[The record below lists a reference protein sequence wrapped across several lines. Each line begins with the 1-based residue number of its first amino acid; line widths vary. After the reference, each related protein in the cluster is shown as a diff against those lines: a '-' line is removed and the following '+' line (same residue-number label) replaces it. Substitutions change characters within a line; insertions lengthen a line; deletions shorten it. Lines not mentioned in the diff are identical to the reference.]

1 MSDKQCACGKTPKLI
16 LTCSGAADVGEIA
29 DRAAR
34 QLHREGAGK
43 IYCLAGIG
51 AGLNGFIDTTRAAG
65 GILAID
71 GCSMECAKKT
81 LEKWDIK
88 NFEYLRVTDLVMEK
102 GKTPVTE
109 ELITNVAKKGN
120 DLLKVVCA

>member
-1 MSDKQCACGKTPKLI
+1 MSNKQCVCDKPPKLI
-16 LTCSGAADVGEIA
+16 LACSGAADVGEIA

-34 QLHREGAGK
+34 QLNREGAGK

-81 LEKWDIK
+81 IEKWDIK
-88 NFEYLRVTDLVMEK
+88 HFDYLRVTDLGMEK
-102 GKTPVTE
+102 GKAAVTE
-109 ELITNVAKKGN
+109 ESINKVAIKGN
-120 DLLKVVCA
+120 EMLRGVGT